1 VPYQRAALG
10 NGRDATTGEQY
21 KIAKTGHNS
30 TGSKIS
36 FPCCFFVRSAMGI
49 WRALTKIL
57 RPAARRATPDR
68 SEKPTGDGVEAV
80 FRRCADFISREI
92 TTGGNVRVR
101 VFFLD
106 SLTSGET
113 IAREVL
119 APLTDAGRLAG
130 VPAEELPEK
139 LLSGAVF
146 ASSAMRRETL
156 GAVVSDLL
164 AGCCVLVLDET
175 RTAVAFETKSRD
187 KRSVDAPKEEKVV
200 KGSKDAFT
208 ETLRTNVALVRRK
221 LRSGELKIV
230 EFTAGS
236 ETHTRTAL
244 FYIDGYTNPGIV
256 SEAARRLSDMAVEG
270 VLTAAAVEEC
280 LADQPR
286 TPFPQ
291 LLTTERPDK
300 FCLNLLEGRVGV
312 VADGLPIGFLAPGTF
327 AQFLKVPEDAA
338 SHFVVGTAVT
348 LLRCAALLVSLL
360 LPAFFVAVA
369 VYHPEMIPTKL
380 LQSMIAAKQSVPFS
394 APMEVL
400 LMLVSF
406 ELLQEAGLQL
416 PTPVGATISIIGAL
430 IVGQS
435 AVEARIVSPV
445 VVIVVALSGVA
456 GYTTPDQDMAAAMR
470 LCRFL
475 LVLAAIGAGM
485 FGLVAGLTLL
495 LYHLCTLES
504 FGVPYMTPFV
514 AAGPR
519 ELLRALVR
527 MPLREGSVRERALHT
542 RRKE

>member
-1 VPYQRAALG
+1 
-10 NGRDATTGEQY
+10 
-21 KIAKTGHNS
+21 
-30 TGSKIS
+30 
-36 FPCCFFVRSAMGI
+36 MGI
-49 WRALTKIL
+49 WRALGKIL
-57 RPAARRATPDR
+57 RPAARRAPARR
-68 SEKPTGDGVEAV
+68 SEKPTGEGIEAV
-80 FRRCADFISREI
+80 FRDCADFVSREI
-92 TTGGNVRVR
+92 VTGDGARVR
-101 VFFLD
+101 VYFLD
-106 SLTSGET
+106 GLTSGET
-113 IAREVL
+113 VAREVL

-130 VPAEELPEK
+130 VPAGELADR
-139 LLSGAVF
+139 LLAGAVF
-146 ASSAMRRETL
+146 ASAAACRETL
-156 GAVVSDLL
+156 GEVVSDLL
-164 AGCCVLVLDET
+164 AGWCALLPDGEE
-175 RTAVAFETKSRD
+175 RAVTFEAKSQE
-187 KRSVDAPKEEKVV
+187 KRSVDTPKEEKVV

-208 ETLRTNVALVRRK
+208 ETLRTNTALVRRK
-221 LRSGELKIV
+221 LRSADLKIV
-230 EFTAGS
+230 EYTVGS
-236 ETHTRTAL
+236 ETHTRAAL
-244 FYIDGYTNPGIV
+244 LYINEYTNAAIAA
-256 SEAARRLSDMAVEG
+256 EAARRLAGMEVEG

-312 VADGLPIGFLAPGTF
+312 MADGLPIGFLAPGTF
-327 AQFLKVPEDAA
+327 AQFLKVPEDSAG
-338 SHFVVGTAVT
+338 HFVVGTAVT
-348 LLRCAALLVSLL
+348 LLRCSALLVSLL

-470 LCRFL
+470 LCRLL
-475 LVLAAIGAGM
+475 LVLAAIAAGM
-485 FGLVAGLTLL
+485 FGIVAGLTLL

-504 FGVPYMTPFV
+504 FGVPYLTPFV
-514 AAGPR
+514 GAGPR
-519 ELLRALVR
+519 EMLRALVR
-527 MPLREGSVRERALHT
+527 MPLREGSVRERALKT
-542 RRKE
+542 EEKA

>member
-1 VPYQRAALG
+1 
-10 NGRDATTGEQY
+10 
-21 KIAKTGHNS
+21 
-30 TGSKIS
+30 
-36 FPCCFFVRSAMGI
+36 M
-49 WRALTKIL
+49 KIL
-57 RPAARRATPDR
+57 RPKSRRARKDR
-68 SEKPTGDGVEAV
+68 SERPTGNGVEAA
-80 FRRCADFISREI
+80 FRSCADFVSRELV
-92 TTGGNVRVR
+92 TGGGARVR

-106 SLTSGET
+106 GLVSGET
-113 IAREVL
+113 IAREVI
-119 APLTDAGRLAG
+119 APLTDQERFAG
-130 VPAEELPEK
+130 VPAEDVPERM
-139 LLSGAVF
+139 LAGSVF
-146 ASSAMRRETL
+146 ASSAYRRETL
-156 GAVVSDLL
+156 EEVVSDLL
-164 AGCCVLVLDET
+164 MGCCALVFDDAG
-175 RTAVAFETKSRD
+175 TAVTFEAKSQE
-187 KRSVDAPKEEKVV
+187 KRSVDTPKEEKVV

-208 ETLRTNVALVRRK
+208 ETLRTNTALIRRK
-221 LRSGELKIV
+221 LRTGDLKIV

-244 FYIDGYTNPGIV
+244 FYIDGYTNPSIV
-256 SEAARRLSDMAVEG
+256 SEAARRLAGMEVEG

-280 LADQPR
+280 MADQPR

-327 AQFLKVPEDAA
+327 AQFLKVPEDSAN
-338 SHFVVGTAVT
+338 HFVVGTAMT
-348 LLRCAALLVSLL
+348 LLRCAALLLSLL

-369 VYHPEMIPTKL
+369 VYHQEMIPTKL

-435 AVEARIVSPV
+435 AVEARIVSPA
-445 VVIVVALSGVA
+445 VVIVVALAGVA

-470 LCRFL
+470 LCRLL
-475 LVLAAIGAGM
+475 LVLAAIAAGM
-485 FGLVAGLTLL
+485 FGLVVGLTLL

-514 AAGPR
+514 GAGPG
-519 ELLRALVR
+519 ELLRAFVR
-527 MPLREGSVRERALHT
+527 MPLREGSVRERALKT
-542 RRKE
+542 RTKG